1 MVFDMLGPIEKLI
14 IAALIIDRVAKYSN
28 MGVCEEKMRNVMD
41 GLVTCSIPDTEFKF
55 MIVASAILDCHHV
68 GEVFNTRRWDEFLRL
83 HGRTLDE

>member
-28 MGVCEEKMRNVMD
+28 MGVCEEKMRNVVD

-55 MIVASAILDCHHV
+55 MIVTSAILDCHHV

>member
-28 MGVCEEKMRNVMD
+28 MGVCEEKMRNVVD
-41 GLVTCSIPDTEFKF
+41 SLVTCSIPDAEFKF
-55 MIVASAILDCHHV
+55 MIVASTILDCHNV
-68 GEVFNTRRWDEFLRL
+68 GEVLNTRRWDELLRL